1 MKDIMWKRTRGK
13 KPLFR
18 LLSIDEKTMFLYKE
32 IDNKIYIR
40 CAYQNITIKKSEFKT
55 HLDPVITNG
64 KIEEVSPELSHYLD
78 EIQFNNKKK

>member
-13 KPLFR
+13 KPLFK

-78 EIQFNNKKK
+78 EVQFKKKK

>member
-1 MKDIMWKRTRGK
+1 MWKRTRGK

-78 EIQFNNKKK
+78 EVQFKKKK

>member
-78 EIQFNNKKK
+78 EVQFKNKK